1 MFRILFLLFSVLII
15 QGCGV
20 RSPIAR
26 FKGAMVTQSTPEAIA
41 LTAQFE
47 IANTNDEPLQLKFYN
62 YTVTSGGRTVY
73 RGMASAE
80 QSVPRWS
87 AMQSSIPIVIRR
99 EDMQGDGDT
108 VWHLSGTLS
117 YIPPKAMAETLLN
130 IGIWEPS
137 IQIRAEG
144 VVDLPRTN

>member
-26 FKGAMVTQSTPEAIA
+26 FNGAMVTQSTPEAIA

-87 AMQSSIPIVIRR
+87 AMQSSILEVFMSPSQTLYS
-99 EDMQGDGDT
+99 EQ
-108 VWHLSGTLS
+108 LSMLKWILS
-117 YIPPKAMAETLLN
+117 WGLL
-130 IGIWEPS
+130 I
-137 IQIRAEG
+137 
-144 VVDLPRTN
+144 